1 MRKLMIVAVA
11 LAVGCA
17 MGGQETK
24 KSEAMNAQD
33 QAHQALVSAA
43 DAQKRASD
51 EQAKAEKAQ
60 TDVEQAQRSL
70 ADAQAKLRGQR
81 MKAQQAQADAQR
93 LSQQA
98 QQDVQEHQQAAL
110 SAQQTQAQQ
119 SRQLNQ
125 GHLDS
130 WTQQKVLEGRVVQAS
145 GNELQVKT
153 ADQGTM
159 KLDVSDSTAV
169 NLDGR
174 GATLSQIQPGSD
186 VRASYQLIDGKAK
199 ALHIDVTSGSS
210 QQAAPAQDNTP
221 AK

>member
-1 MRKLMIVAVA
+1 MRKLMIVAIA

-17 MGGQETK
+17 TGGQETK
-24 KSEAMNAQD
+24 KSEAINAQD

-60 TDVEQAQRSL
+60 TNVEQAQRAL
-70 ADAQAKLRGQR
+70 ADSQAKSRGQR
-81 MKAQQAQADAQR
+81 MKAEQAQSDAQR

-98 QQDVQEHQQAAL
+98 QQDVAEHQAAAM

-130 WTQQKVLEGRVVQAS
+130 WTQQKVLEGRVIRVS
-145 GNELQVKT
+145 GNELQIKT
-153 ADQGTM
+153 IDQGMM

-169 NLDGR
+169 NLDGQ
-174 GATLSQIQPGSD
+174 GANLAQIRPGAD

-199 ALHIDVTSGSS
+199 ALHVDATS
-210 QQAAPAQDNTP
+210 AALPPPAQDSAP
-221 AK
+221 K